1 MTGHPGLAREAPA
14 PGYWRRVSGDVAHEL
29 PALLGANALFLAWC
43 APAALLLMVGAIVPA
58 ALVALV
64 TLGPGLAGLAAY
76 AGRLARGEGGRW
88 WQDSVAGV
96 RARSGTGTVLVAL
109 GAGAMVLPMLALRL
123 AAAQGLTV
131 AIVAVLTVQALV
143 AAFVVGACAHAFG
156 LVGLYGQPAGAALRN
171 AAILVIRHPIASA
184 GLVGLGLL
192 FMHVAQV
199 FGWGPLVILPA
210 ILAVCTVHHT
220 RRLVEDA
227 GAIIPQPSQERTCPL
242 P

>member
-1 MTGHPGLAREAPA
+1 MTGHPGLAHEATT
-14 PGYWRRVSGDVAHEL
+14 PGYWRRVSEDVTHEL

-43 APAALLLMVGAIVPA
+43 VPAALLLMVGAIVPA
-58 ALVALV
+58 VLVALV

-76 AGRLARGEGGRW
+76 AGRLAHGEGARW

-96 RARSGTGTVLVAL
+96 RARAGTGAVLVAL
-109 GAGAMVLPMLALRL
+109 GAGAMVLPVLAVRL

-143 AAFVVGACAHAFG
+143 AAFVVCACAHAFG

-192 FMHVAQV
+192 FLHVAQI
-199 FGWGPLVILPA
+199 FGWGPLVVLPA

-227 GAIIPQPSQERTCPL
+227 GAVIPQRSQERTCPL